1 MSIFREQEKNKEK
14 AKSPPTC
21 SPSTQDN
28 TNLPRESVID
38 QGTIQME
45 TLTPEVGS
53 IDARHVSEI
62 ASNSR
67 DKRRQGYNIWTDEQR
82 FKIGIHTAEFGN
94 RAAVKTYKSEFPTLN
109 DSTVRSFKAK
119 YYQEINQAAMGMR
132 NPTKS
137 IPKYSQPTGRPL
149 MLGELDIMVQT
160 YLRAL
165 SKRGEVVN
173 TSVANATAKAL
184 ISKYPN
190 IVNPGVDI
198 EY

>member
-1 MSIFREQEKNKEK
+1 MSFFREQENNKEK

-45 TLTPEVGS
+45 THTSDVGS

-67 DKRRQGYNIWTDEQR
+67 DKRRQGYNKWSGER
-82 FKIGIHTAEFGN
+82 FKIGKHAAAFRN

-109 DSTVRSFKAK
+109 ESTVRSFKAK
-119 YYQEINQAAMGMR
+119 YYQEINQAAKEMR

-137 IPKYSQPTGRPL
+137 IPKYSQPFRSYIP
-149 MLGELDIMVQT
+149 
-160 YLRAL
+160 R
-165 SKRGEVVN
+165 
-173 TSVANATAKAL
+173 
-184 ISKYPN
+184 
-190 IVNPGVDI
+190 
-198 EY
+198 

>member
-1 MSIFREQEKNKEK
+1 MSFFREQEKNKEK

-45 TLTPEVGS
+45 TLTPDVGS

-67 DKRRQGYNIWTDEQR
+67 DKRRQGYNKWAGEQR
-82 FKIGIHTAEFGN
+82 FKIGKHAAEFGN

-109 DSTVRSFKAK
+109 ESTVRSFKAK
-119 YYQEINQAAMGMR
+119 YYQEITQAAKEMR

-149 MLGELDIMVQT
+149 MLGELDSMVQT
-160 YLRAL
+160 FLRAL
-165 SKRGEVVN
+165 SKRGWVVN
-173 TSVANATAKAL
+173 TSVANATAKTL
-184 ISKYPN
+184 
-190 IVNPGVDI
+190 
-198 EY
+198 